1 MIQPR
6 PRFETV
12 RAAMRWLMAA
22 LFGAAGVAHLAAPA
36 PFVAITPGWVPFAKQ
51 VILLTGLFELA
62 AAVAL
67 LTPRLR
73 RAAGIALALYS
84 LCVWPAN
91 FKHAIDGIDIPP
103 IPTSWWY
110 HTPRLALQPLI
121 VWWALYASGAI
132 DWPWRQR
139 C

>member
-1 MIQPR
+1 
-6 PRFETV
+6 
-12 RAAMRWLMAA
+12 MRWLMAA